1 MSTEKKREW
10 RANWSNYQRKKY
22 NESKKKYYDNLTP
35 EKKAKILEKRKAHY
49 EANKERL
56 REYQRERYHKM
67 KNKENE
73 CQ

>member
-1 MSTEKKREW
+1 MSNEKKRLW
-10 RANWSNYQRKKY
+10 QANWSDYQRKKY
-22 NESKKKYYDNLTP
+22 NERKRNYYDNLTP
-35 EKKAKILEKRKAHY
+35 EKKAKMLAKRKAHY

-73 CQ
+73 C

>member
-10 RANWSNYQRKKY
+10 RANWSDYQRKKY
-22 NESKKKYYDNLTP
+22 NERKKKYYDNLTP
-35 EKKAKILEKRKAHY
+35 EKKAKILAKRKAHY

-56 REYQRERYHKM
+56 REYQRDRYYKL

-73 CQ
+73 C